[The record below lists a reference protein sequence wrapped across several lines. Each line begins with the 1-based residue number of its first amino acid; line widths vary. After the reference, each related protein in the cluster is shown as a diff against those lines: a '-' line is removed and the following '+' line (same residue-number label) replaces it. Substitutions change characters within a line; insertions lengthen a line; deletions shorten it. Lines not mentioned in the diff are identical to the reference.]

1 MLSSAPPTHS
11 PPTQSQPGLPTL
23 VRPPANATLPARL
36 PSTLRPASSTRP
48 CAQAFSPR
56 TAGVRACPWLPRASW
71 PKKSAPHA
79 FSPLTDN
86 LELYMSNTKGA
97 VVAAYALQRT
107 GSTLTLSLLHQ
118 AFGWMNYIGT
128 ASCSNTKNTGSC
140 RPVLGI
146 IRVKRRN
153 VQQGEQT
160 GRPPGRPPEG

>member
-1 MLSSAPPTHS
+1 M
-11 PPTQSQPGLPTL
+11 
-23 VRPPANATLPARL
+23 
-36 PSTLRPASSTRP
+36 
-48 CAQAFSPR
+48 
-56 TAGVRACPWLPRASW
+56 ASW

-128 ASCSNTKNTGSC
+128 ASCSNTKNTRSC
-140 RPVLGI
+140 RAVLGI
-146 IRVKRRN
+146 ILIPVFN
-153 VQQGEQT
+153 ISE
-160 GRPPGRPPEG
+160 PCC